1 MWALQQAARDRQRAS
16 RASNR
21 RRVRRIC
28 NGRLRTHY
36 RDKGR
41 GSSHAGA
48 GRDRR
53 LTVDGRPTGAK
64 NRRKMMEARHFSQ
77 DRMRSWGGH
86 IPRSRA
92 AIRNRDLLGSESVR
106 RRNRINFTRFRRGVR
121 QTPGENSAQG
131 SGLASR
137 MPCRCRAVC
146 VLSRPQGPEKL
157 RLNAGYRISAAH
169 EECAR
174 SAGASKWPR
183 RVI

>member
-21 RRVRRIC
+21 RRGRRIC
-28 NGRLRTHY
+28 SGRLRTHY

-48 GRDRR
+48 VRDRR
-53 LTVDGRPTGAK
+53 LTVDGRPTRGQKPAK
-64 NRRKMMEARHFSQ
+64 DDGSPTFFSGSNAF
-77 DRMRSWGGH
+77 MGGH